1 MSDKFECPHGATM
14 PARVVAKLPHNAS
27 PQVGCPMCAYQQ
39 GLKDGIASVPC
50 AQGPVQ
56 RFKDWWFKQKIK
68 REIKRTLDSIRRQ
81 GVIYDRYIP
90 IITIPLERGK
100 HERHDC

>member
-1 MSDKFECPHGATM
+1 MTNREARQLATETW
-14 PARVVAKLPHNAS
+14 
-27 PQVGCPMCAYQQ
+27 
-39 GLKDGIASVPC
+39 

-68 REIKRTLDSIRRQ
+68 REIKRTLASIRRQ
-81 GVIYDRYIP
+81 GVIYDRYRP
-90 IITIPLERGK
+90 IITSSLERGK